1 MLATEVDL
9 TLQYYRWDHL
19 SPFQP
24 PPRVK
29 VLIFRSQN
37 LAQYSYNAAKTNH
50 QMFRMFPIV
59 FDCFSNNL
67 KFAAKVMRQKFSP

>member
-1 MLATEVDL
+1 MLATELDL
-9 TLQYYRWDHL
+9 TLQYYTWG
-19 SPFQP
+19 PFQP

-29 VLIFRSQN
+29 VFIFRSQN
-37 LAQYSYNAAKTNH
+37 FAQYSYNAAKTNH